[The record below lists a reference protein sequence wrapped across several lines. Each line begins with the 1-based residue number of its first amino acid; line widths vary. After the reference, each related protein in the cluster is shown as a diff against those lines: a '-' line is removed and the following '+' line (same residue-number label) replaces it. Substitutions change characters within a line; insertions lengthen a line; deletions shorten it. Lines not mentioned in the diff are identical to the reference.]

1 MNGGNSIK
9 QGIISKF
16 IIDLIHNY
24 KGTDNYDE
32 NKEYEILNNI
42 ENEMINII
50 YNVDIF
56 NQISYSG
63 NNILDIK
70 IDELYA
76 EIIILLIKEKK
87 LENFSYVYNIIRQL
101 ELKQINITNV
111 SLNRILSFYLEIKVY
126 FKKRRRKAN
135 FTFFSRWLWQKK
147 EKKD

>member
-32 NKEYEILNNI
+32 NKEYEILKNI

-56 NQISYSG
+56 N
-63 NNILDIK
+63 
-70 IDELYA
+70 
-76 EIIILLIKEKK
+76 
-87 LENFSYVYNIIRQL
+87 
-101 ELKQINITNV
+101 
-111 SLNRILSFYLEIKVY
+111 
-126 FKKRRRKAN
+126 
-135 FTFFSRWLWQKK
+135 
-147 EKKD
+147 